1 MSPATPS
8 HWRWRA
14 EPIEPGPA
22 VIFDMDGVL
31 ANGDHRQHLLNKTGK
46 KDWKA
51 FFARAGDDAL
61 IEEVAR
67 LTHLL
72 DRDLSVVLL
81 TARPT
86 TIQDLTLD
94 WLARFEVRWDLLVMR
109 RDRDFSPS
117 PEAKRHALQQLRDKG
132 FGVLLAFDDD
142 RRNVDMFHDEGVP
155 CIYLHSGYYEA

>member
-1 MSPATPS
+1 MSPAPG

-14 EPIEPGPA
+14 GEVEPGPA
-22 VIFDMDGVL
+22 VIFDVDGVL
-31 ANGDHRQHLLNKTGK
+31 ANGDHRQHLLDKRGK
-46 KDWKA
+46 KDWKG

-67 LTHLL
+67 LSELL
-72 DRDLSVVLL
+72 DPALRVVLL

-86 TIQDLTLD
+86 TIQELTLA
-94 WLARFEVRWDLLVMR
+94 WLERHELTWDLLVMR

-117 PEAKRHALQQLRDKG
+117 PEAKRHALRQLRERG
-132 FGVLLAFDDD
+132 FEIKLAFDDD
-142 RRNVDMFHDEGVP
+142 RRNVDMFHAEGVP

>member
-1 MSPATPS
+1 MK
-8 HWRWRA
+8 HWYWRA
-14 EPIEPGPA
+14 GEVDPGPA

-31 ANGDHRQHLLNKTGK
+31 ANGDHRQHLLNKRGK
-46 KDWKA
+46 KDWKG

-67 LTHLL
+67 LTKLL

-86 TIQDLTLD
+86 TIQDLTVE
-94 WLARFEVRWDLLVMR
+94 WLERFDIRWDLLVMR
-109 RDRDFSPS
+109 RDGDFSPS
-117 PEAKRHALQQLRDKG
+117 PDAKRHALEQLRERG

-142 RRNVDMFHDEGVP
+142 RRNVDMFHSEGVP
-155 CIYLHSGYYEA
+155 CLYIHSGYYEA